1 MSTDQPTAHRIDPV
15 DAADK
20 KTPPR
25 ERKRPLRTYSRRS
38 IQTKAQEQEEE
49 LSQGDGCV
57 SASTPD
63 MGRTDTPVQ
72 LPALPTHRHTEQDGP
87 AQQSS
92 RGSILAYFKPLPP
105 SSDAPFGVASSDPA
119 EPQSTPPTSPSS
131 SRARKRR
138 RLTTRPQFGEF
149 EQHVGSDAGDTAD
162 SADGDGDGDGKGD
175 GQPPGK
181 AAVDKQPRCSL
192 SESTIIVGG
201 AKYDTLRPALSEV
214 AGNSLCHQDEPPSY
228 VADGGS
234 KIKKRLDKRPAK
246 DMTQTTLSL
255 SVHKEPGF
263 TMCSVCDIL
272 YNPLNEKDRKEHNQL
287 LGFQQLS
294 HIESALSL
302 LSKMVHQ
309 HGDHAEI
316 PDKDR
321 VNRPGAWLPADNRV
335 HREWLGRTID
345 HIDEHG
351 EKELIPVLREFKQ
364 LIEENPRIY
373 MYFTEMWDEIPNKA
387 PYQNDPTGE
396 SQIRDYDHM
405 LQVLNHVFG
414 RAPEWTDAA
423 ASVGMVGVPMAAIF
437 DYAMGTPS
445 GHAAFLDPD
454 VNRMLKKILNE
465 WGKYLKSPESA
476 EVLRDHQTGWFGA
489 VGYKDLMQVANGPNG
504 TCHPYGALL
513 TRCRV
518 ADRETPDFF
527 TRKVQESARPVAAP
541 DNDDIIANPCESKVF
556 NVTRN
561 AKLRDKF
568 WVKGQPYS
576 VIDMLGNDPLAEQF
590 AGATVYQAFLS
601 ALSYHRWHAPVSGT
615 VKRCFVRDGTYFSE
629 PLFESSAEGGDI
641 DRGGITV
648 AQGYLSSLATRAVIF
663 FEADKPALGLVAFI
677 GVGMD
682 EVSTCE
688 ITVREG
694 QHVKK
699 GDETGMFHFGGS
711 SFCLLFRE
719 GVPLGG
725 FPETGRKENVPVR
738 GPLAVVGS
746 A

>member
-1 MSTDQPTAHRIDPV
+1 
-15 DAADK
+15 
-20 KTPPR
+20 
-25 ERKRPLRTYSRRS
+25 
-38 IQTKAQEQEEE
+38 
-49 LSQGDGCV
+49 
-57 SASTPD
+57 
-63 MGRTDTPVQ
+63 
-72 LPALPTHRHTEQDGP
+72 
-87 AQQSS
+87 
-92 RGSILAYFKPLPP
+92 
-105 SSDAPFGVASSDPA
+105 
-119 EPQSTPPTSPSS
+119 
-131 SRARKRR
+131 
-138 RLTTRPQFGEF
+138 
-149 EQHVGSDAGDTAD
+149 
-162 SADGDGDGDGKGD
+162 
-175 GQPPGK
+175 
-181 AAVDKQPRCSL
+181 
-192 SESTIIVGG
+192 
-201 AKYDTLRPALSEV
+201 
-214 AGNSLCHQDEPPSY
+214 
-228 VADGGS
+228 
-234 KIKKRLDKRPAK
+234 
-246 DMTQTTLSL
+246 
-255 SVHKEPGF
+255 
-263 TMCSVCDIL
+263 
-272 YNPLNEKDRKEHNQL
+272 
-287 LGFQQLS
+287 
-294 HIESALSL
+294 
-302 LSKMVHQ
+302 MVHQ
-309 HGDHAEI
+309 HGDHADI
-316 PDKDR
+316 PDKHR

-351 EKELIPVLREFKQ
+351 EKELVPVLREFKH

-396 SQIRDYDHM
+396 SQIRDYHHM

-414 RAPEWTDAA
+414 SAPEWTDAA

-476 EVLRDHQTGWFGA
+476 EVLRDHQTGWFGE
-489 VGYKDLMQVANGPNG
+489 VGYKDLMQVANEPNG
-504 TCHPYGALL
+504 TSFKFEEMYKCEPSQKHFGFKSW
-513 TRCRV
+513 
-518 ADRETPDFF
+518 DDFF
-527 TRKVQESARPVAAP
+527 TRKVQDSARPVAAP

-576 VIDMLGNDPLAEQF
+576 VVDMLGNDPLSAQF

-641 DRGGITV
+641 DTGGISV
-648 AQGYLSSLATRAVIF
+648 AQGYLSALATRAIIF
-663 FEADKPALGLVAFI
+663 FEADNPAIGLVAFI
-677 GVGMD
+677 GIGMD

-694 QHVKK
+694 QRVKK
-699 GDETGMFHFGGS
+699 GDEIGMFHFGGS

-719 GVPLGG
+719 GVRLGG
-725 FPETGRKENVPVR
+725 FPEVGRKENVPVR

-746 A
+746 S